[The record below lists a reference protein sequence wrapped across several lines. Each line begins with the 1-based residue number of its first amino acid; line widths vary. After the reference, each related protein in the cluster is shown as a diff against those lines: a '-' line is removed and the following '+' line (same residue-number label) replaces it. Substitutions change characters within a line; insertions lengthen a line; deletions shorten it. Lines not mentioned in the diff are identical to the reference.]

1 MIRTKEPA
9 HEALHPTLPTYPMA
23 RGGGM
28 FLVLIGAGLIAA
40 IAISGDAL
48 VNNRVFFVGIGA
60 ATISLFF
67 AGHWSKE
74 SPSRLQI
81 AALMFA
87 IALQVVL
94 LAVMGRTLPRG
105 TAEHVRW
112 LWVSMIV
119 GIHFLP
125 MALSFGPRML
135 LLGTACIANA
145 VLGLLLQDLPYEI
158 FGVLDGCLKVG
169 FGLWLF
175 APQPPSTA

>member
-1 MIRTKEPA
+1 
-9 HEALHPTLPTYPMA
+9 
-23 RGGGM
+23 
-28 FLVLIGAGLIAA
+28 
-40 IAISGDAL
+40 
-48 VNNRVFFVGIGA
+48 
-60 ATISLFF
+60 
-67 AGHWSKE
+67 
-74 SPSRLQI
+74 
-81 AALMFA
+81 MFA

-125 MALSFGPRML
+125 MAFSFGPRML

-169 FGLWLF
+169 FGFWLF